1 MVGREPEQNNGVA
14 RGGGNASRPAGISTG
29 RVALM
34 AYGVAAYATF
44 VVVLLYTIG
53 FVTDADVMVGGVHI
67 VGKSIDRGGIG
78 TGAATVSAVVI
89 DVALLA
95 LFAVQHSAMARASFK
110 RWWTRIVPPTAE
122 RSTYV
127 NAANLC
133 LIALIAAWHPITGD
147 VWRITGQPWRALLIA
162 IGLAGWA
169 ITLLSSLL
177 IDHFELFG
185 LRQAFAR
192 PADRPPDKASFAT
205 PFLYRAVRHPLYLGF
220 LLAFWA
226 TPRMTLGHLLFA
238 TAMTAYI
245 LVGVRF
251 EERDLISMFGQ
262 QYRDYRGRV
271 PMLIPGL
278 GGHVKP
284 TAR

>member
-1 MVGREPEQNNGVA
+1 MAP
-14 RGGGNASRPAGISTG
+14 GGGNTSRLAGISIG

-53 FVTDADVMVGGVHI
+53 FVTDANVMVGGVHI
-67 VGKSIDRGGIG
+67 VGKSIDRGGIDTG
-78 TGAATVSAVVI
+78 TATVTAVVI

-95 LFAVQHSAMARASFK
+95 LFAVQHSVMARAAFK
-110 RWWTRIVPPTAE
+110 RWWTRIVPPSAE

-133 LIALIAAWHPITGD
+133 LIALIAAWQPITGD
-147 VWRITGQPWRALLIA
+147 VWRVTDQPWRALLIA
-162 IGLAGWA
+162 VGLAGWA
-169 ITLLSSLL
+169 ITLVSSLL

-185 LRQAFAR
+185 LRQVFAR
-192 PADRPPDKASFAT
+192 LPDRPPDHASFAT

-226 TPRMTLGHLLFA
+226 APRMTLGHLLFA

-278 GGHVKP
+278 GGRVKP